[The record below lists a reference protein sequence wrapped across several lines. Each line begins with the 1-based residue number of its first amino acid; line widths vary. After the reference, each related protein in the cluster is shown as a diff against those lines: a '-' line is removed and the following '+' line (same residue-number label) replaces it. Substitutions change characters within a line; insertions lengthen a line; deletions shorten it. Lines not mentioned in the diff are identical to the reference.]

1 MPMLLLV
8 HPGLPVQSVREL
20 IDLAK
25 KKPGGLNYASS
36 GGGASHHLAMEL
48 LKQRAGIDVV
58 LVTYKGGGAQLADQ
72 LSGRVEL
79 AFNLAVGVMPH
90 VKEGRLRAIAVSSK
104 ERFPALPS
112 VPTVDESGLK
122 GFDASSW
129 QGLSMPANAPR
140 AIVQRVSADAAHVL
154 KAPEVQA
161 KILAMGGI
169 AVGSSPEEFEETLE
183 GYAVMAG
190 TIGERLGQMHTL
202 LAAPT
207 DDADFQSRAASQTDA
222 DKRAEQ
228 VLALLDRAEKNLRAT
243 LDKLEEPSHACAEW
257 FFEHHERL
265 AKRVAE
271 MAQAEVGAPSR

>member
-1 MPMLLLV
+1 MLARSLSDVWGVPVVADNRPGAAGNIGTTACVKSTPDGYTMCFLAVAQAMASRLSTRAPFDSLKDFTHVTREASMPMLLLV

-140 AIVQRVSADAAHVL
+140 AIVQRVSADAARVL

-169 AVGSSPEEFEETLE
+169 AVGSSPEEFDAFFKAESDKWTEV
-183 GYAVMAG
+183 AKAAG
-190 TIGERLGQMHTL
+190 VRF
-202 LAAPT
+202 
-207 DDADFQSRAASQTDA
+207 D
-222 DKRAEQ
+222 
-228 VLALLDRAEKNLRAT
+228 
-243 LDKLEEPSHACAEW
+243 
-257 FFEHHERL
+257 
-265 AKRVAE
+265 
-271 MAQAEVGAPSR
+271 